1 MSLEIKKVLTCIP
14 AVFLCLLL
22 RSALY
27 IALGFDKV
35 PFGSLL
41 SYILCI
47 SIPISV
53 VCKLWD
59 KREHT
64 RDQKIATAKNIAS
77 AILPIVHC
85 IAEEPSGVQTDAIL
99 QKAPAYVAANENAR
113 FALSA
118 FFKNAISAHEKW
130 LESQKASAS
139 DAAKE
144 EMEKYIEEATQ
155 ALAPLF
161 ASAKFTD
168 GDEKRWIEQIYS
180 IVSA

>member
-1 MSLEIKKVLTCIP
+1 M
-14 AVFLCLLL
+14 
-22 RSALY
+22 
-27 IALGFDKV
+27 
-35 PFGSLL
+35 
-41 SYILCI
+41 
-47 SIPISV
+47 
-53 VCKLWD
+53 
-59 KREHT
+59 
-64 RDQKIATAKNIAS
+64 
-77 AILPIVHC
+77 PIVHC
-85 IAEEPSGVQTDAIL
+85 ITEEPSGAQTDAIL

-130 LESQKASAS
+130 LESQKASVS

-144 EMEKYIEEATQ
+144 EMEKYIGEATQ